1 MFSSIAGLGL
11 VGDLKFR
18 LILWDC
24 VVDVLT
30 CWVFLSLTGKE
41 EVCVG
46 SFFLGAEKTMRNSNC
61 SNTSVK
67 FTRDHLTKPFHHWM
81 YFLSYIKI
89 AYNGICYLFLLYKF
103 YARKKKKTYSSNY
116 LRNTAFLLSQALCVH
131 QLKSN
136 NMIIKACS
144 LIDLI

>member
-103 YARKKKKTYSSNY
+103 YARKKKKHIALIILGIQLFCWVKPFVYTSWSPI
-116 LRNTAFLLSQALCVH
+116 TWLLKPVH
-131 QLKSN
+131 W
-136 NMIIKACS
+136 
-144 LIDLI
+144 